1 MTETS
6 ESYYKDLQNYYKLK
20 NNYQAL
26 KQKKIN
32 ELMGSYGKDS
42 DVKKK
47 NFAKFRSKCI
57 NCKQD
62 GGTLFTETSDLLR
75 ATCGNSVQPCKLDLA
90 IKRKKFVHITE
101 KMGYVKQ
108 DLEKY
113 KKNII
118 TTKLDFLFNYIE
130 EEKAI
135 EIFELLKQQLN
146 NSQENY
152 LNLLTLYNSIIHNEE
167 LKTLIQ
173 EKIVD
178 FENNKKLHSEALEL
192 YKSTGQVMYL
202 KNAMEIYKTKLSL
215 LGNEIMKLK
224 YKSSYVENNEQD
236 EYIFFQNNYNL
247 EDLMLELND

>member
-215 LGNEIMKLK
+215 LANEIMKLK
-224 YKSSYVENNEQD
+224 YKSSYVETDEQD
-236 EYIFFQNNYNL
+236 QYIFFQNNYNL